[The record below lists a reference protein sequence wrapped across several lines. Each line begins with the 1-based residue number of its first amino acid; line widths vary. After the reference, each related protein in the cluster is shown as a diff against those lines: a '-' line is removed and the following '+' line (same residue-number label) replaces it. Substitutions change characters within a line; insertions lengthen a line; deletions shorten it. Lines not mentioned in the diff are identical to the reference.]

1 MDTRTD
7 AQLVNQCRQGDRHA
21 FAALVHR
28 YTRRVFAV
36 CYAILHNTHDA
47 EDAVQDVFFRC
58 LTQIGGIRQ
67 VENFAAWIVQI
78 ARNCCRDRLREHT
91 RRKALLEEH
100 AGQIARVPDFTRL
113 HDALN
118 SLAEEDRVPL
128 MLFYFNGRSAGS
140 VAESLNISPAGAC
153 TRLSRAR
160 RKLRVLL
167 EQGGEVS

>member
-1 MDTRTD
+1 MDPRTD
-7 AQLVNQCRQGDRHA
+7 TQLVHACRQGDRHA

-28 YTRRVFAV
+28 YTKRVFAV
-36 CYAILHNTHDA
+36 CYAILQNTQDA

-58 LTQIGGIRQ
+58 LTQIGSIRQ
-67 VENFAAWIVQI
+67 GERLAAWIVQI
-78 ARNCCRDRLREHT
+78 ARNRCRDRLREQT
-91 RRKALLEEH
+91 RRKALLEER
-100 AGQIARVPDFTRL
+100 AGQIARTPDFTRL

-118 SLAEEDRVPL
+118 SLSEADRLPL

-140 VAESLNISPAGAC
+140 VAESLNLSPAGAC

-167 EQGGEVS
+167 EEGGGLS